1 MRALETR
8 VHGLE
13 LALDEISYDLALS
26 SGRMTNTDSFSTK
39 CCLLSGADFFSSK
52 FWKKTDGRCSSSRF
66 SASNVTPSV
75 PAMRYRA
82 DKNGNAERFKS
93 ENRRLR
99 IQGGGGFI
107 VNPLAEIQSDSRG
120 ISEVSHH

>member
-1 MRALETR
+1 

-13 LALDEISYDLALS
+13 LALDEISYDLAVT
-26 SGRMTNTDSFSTK
+26 SGRMTKTDSFSTK

-52 FWKKTDGRCSSSRF
+52 FWRKTEGRYSSSRL

-82 DKNGNAERFKS
+82 DKNGNAEMLKS
-93 ENRRLR
+93 ENHRLR
-99 IQGGGGFI
+99 LQGGGGFI

-120 ISEVSHH
+120 ISEVSHN